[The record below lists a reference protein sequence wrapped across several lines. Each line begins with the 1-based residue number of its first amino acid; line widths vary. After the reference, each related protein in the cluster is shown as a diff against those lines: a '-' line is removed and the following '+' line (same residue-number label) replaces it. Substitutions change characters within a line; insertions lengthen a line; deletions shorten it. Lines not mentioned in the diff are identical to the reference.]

1 MKAFTK
7 SDLIDRIFEQHL
19 SLTNREAEAAVKEVL
34 GAIVC
39 ALASGIRVEYRG
51 FGSFNLNWHEARVGR
66 NPRTGEAV
74 HVPAKYVPHFLAGKE
89 FREALNERARQEERN

>member
-1 MKAFTK
+1 MVNEYAKFC
-7 SDLIDRIFEQHL
+7 SFEFVGGSGGVAL
-19 SLTNREAEAAVKEVL
+19 AAVKEVL

-39 ALASGIRVEYRG
+39 ALASGVRIEYRG